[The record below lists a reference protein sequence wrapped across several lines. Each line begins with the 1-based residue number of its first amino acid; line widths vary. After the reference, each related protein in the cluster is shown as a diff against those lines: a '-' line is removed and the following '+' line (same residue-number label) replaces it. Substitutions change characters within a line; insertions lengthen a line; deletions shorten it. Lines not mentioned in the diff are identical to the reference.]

1 MEPITRSRGRV
12 RVKALPAS
20 QARRFF
26 PNQLEAYKG
35 KILRPDGQ
43 HLGLCWGV
51 EPPFSHYCF
60 RSLAYSAWYDR
71 EGGLYSSLAAVSD
84 IGAVRVA
91 GLKSVVLPRTYG
103 PAAFSV

>member
-1 MEPITRSRGRV
+1 MAPITRSRGRV

-71 EGGLYSSLAAVSD
+71 EGGL
-84 IGAVRVA
+84 
-91 GLKSVVLPRTYG
+91 KSVVLPRTYG